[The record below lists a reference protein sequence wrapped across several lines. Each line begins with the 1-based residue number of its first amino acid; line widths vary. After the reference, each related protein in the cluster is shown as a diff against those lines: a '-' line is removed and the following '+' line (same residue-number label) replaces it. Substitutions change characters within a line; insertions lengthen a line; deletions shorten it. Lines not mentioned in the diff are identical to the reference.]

1 LSETPNP
8 FTFSDLDGVAF
19 AAERGLLNAQSP
31 RFVAAEIGPVFELGL
46 LAKTGLLPWPGDSG
60 WLHLN
65 GTDPLISALAKRKH
79 LWICPSTRGMGLYR
93 AYAAPQQ
100 DETSWVEFG
109 VAAQYCASQV
119 GLSRDMGAQ
128 LVGAIG
134 EMQSNIYEHS
144 KASATGIVA
153 FRGTPGAFE
162 FVVADRGIGVLES
175 LKGCSDY
182 AELASHGQALQLTLT
197 EGISRYGP
205 QSGRGLGFRPL
216 FRGLSNLNGSLR
228 FRSGDYALTIDGT
241 NPVNIPAKLWQ
252 KPILKGFFASVICRC

>member
-1 LSETPNP
+1 LNETPRP
-8 FTFSDLDGVAF
+8 FTFSELDGLAF
-19 AAERGLLNAQSP
+19 AAERGLLNAQCQT
-31 RFVAAEIGPVFELGL
+31 FAAADIGPIFELGL
-46 LAKTGLLPWPGDSG
+46 LAKSGLLQWPGDSG
-60 WLHLN
+60 WLQLN
-65 GTDPLISALAKRKH
+65 GTGSIISALTRRKH
-79 LWICPSTRGMGLYR
+79 LWVCPNTRAMGLYR
-93 AYAAPQQ
+93 AYATPQH

-109 VAAQYCASQV
+109 VAAQYCASEA
-119 GLSRDMGAQ
+119 GFSRDMGAQ

-175 LKGCSDY
+175 LKGCTDY
-182 AELASHGQALQLTLT
+182 AVLTSHGQALQLALT

-228 FRSGDYALTIDGT
+228 FRSGDSALTIEGR
-241 NPVNIPAKLWQ
+241 NPDVIPAKLWQ
-252 KPILKGFFASVICRC
+252 KPMLQGFFASVICRC